1 MIIFRKCIS
10 VFLAVLFLA
19 YSGGIGFSIHNCE
32 HCHEMRMY
40 VFNHPDCCPASAAE
54 HHHGELATNVQ
65 LEKCC
70 SHEDCHP
77 SKEVSPEAITAHC
90 HQCCLSEYQFYKI
103 HSKYVASQHDKVIQ
117 LIEDCS
123 FVLFDWLLQYSQLVP
138 IAEVEPTISPQ
149 KNPPLLPGGEQFLIF
164 SHQLLFYA

>member
-1 MIIFRKCIS
+1 MIIFRKCVSI
-10 VFLAVLFLA
+10 FLVVLFLA

-32 HCHEMRMY
+32 HCHEIRIY

-90 HQCCLSEYQFYKI
+90 HQCCISEHQFYKI
-103 HSKYVASQHDKVIQ
+103 NSKYIASQYNKIIPS
-117 LIEDCS
+117 IEN
-123 FVLFDWLLQYSQLVP
+123 FPAVLVDFMQQQRQIFALT
-138 IAEVEPTISPQ
+138 ETTSPDPP
-149 KNPPLLPGGEQFLIF
+149 KHIPPLIPGGEQFLIF